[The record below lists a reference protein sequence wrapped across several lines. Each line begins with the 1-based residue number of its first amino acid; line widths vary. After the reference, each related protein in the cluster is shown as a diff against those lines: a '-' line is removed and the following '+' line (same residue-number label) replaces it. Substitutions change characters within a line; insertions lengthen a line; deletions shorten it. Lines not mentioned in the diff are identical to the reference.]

1 MKKVL
6 SVVLAVL
13 LIFSAVSIGAIAGNE
28 EKVPVVILQGYSGPN
43 LAYADENG
51 EPIFDADGN
60 VQLAWPLNFDNLG
73 ADIAALLADVTLNQN
88 DLGDAIVDVLQQ
100 YFEPLEMH
108 PDGTSK
114 NNLVPYPSGAAAT
127 RASTLIENGMEE
139 YIPERVV
146 ADMAIEEVGAENVF
160 GFTQDW
166 RQSQVD
172 SAADLDAYIQEV
184 KAITGAD
191 KVDIYGLSHGGQ
203 YGTSYL
209 YYYGH
214 KGDVRNAVFGD
225 PATLGTS
232 AVGSFFTGEYVDA
245 NLEDV
250 IRFVEHGF
258 EYEQDWEWLLQLLSL
273 DEFLVEIV
281 NSALVNTDL
290 LEGIVLIPSLWDF
303 VPHNY
308 FEDALQYVGLNA
320 DVNGKLYNDTVKFHA
335 DVNNDGFNLANKLAD
350 LKASGMKI
358 GYVCGS
364 GYDSVNGKY
373 NSDILID
380 TYLSSGSDCA
390 LAGEIFA
397 DDYVQANTVCNNP
410 NHYHISPE
418 FNIDAS
424 TGFLPDATWY
434 IKNQGHGMIMH
445 DEYSKNLVH
454 DFLWGDIENV
464 YSSKEYPQ
472 FNISQ
477 NNGEILYTRFDNT
490 SSGYH
495 STNDTALVVKNMSVE
510 ADVVIW
516 SIEAVGADIDFE
528 YSQGLT
534 IPKGNVVNIGAVNN
548 DFESAEIPFE
558 VQITYSLLNTQLTYT
573 TNTFCFTPMTDEQ
586 MERYSY
592 LSKTADVVP
601 DEITTVPEETTE
613 STTATETTTEST
625 TVTETT
631 TETTTT
637 AATETDETTSKKS
650 DEQTSAKNEDKKEN
664 VEAEDIPKTN
674 RSIATVITA
683 VAVLAGAAVTA
694 TVVIKKKKDE

>member
-1 MKKVL
+1 MKKIL
-6 SVVLAVL
+6 SVILAVL
-13 LIFSAVSIGAIAGNE
+13 IIVSAVSIGVVAGAE

-51 EPIFDADGN
+51 EPIFDENGN

-73 ADIAALLADVTLNQN
+73 ADIMELLADVTLSQE
-88 DLGDAIVDVLQQ
+88 DLGDAIVDVLQE
-100 YFEPLEMH
+100 YFEPLEMY

-139 YIPERVV
+139 YIPEAVV
-146 ADMAIEEVGAENVF
+146 AEMAIEEVGAENVF

-214 KGDVRNAVFGD
+214 KGDVRNAIFGD

-232 AVGSFFTGEYVDA
+232 AVGSFFTGEYVDV

-258 EYEQDWEWLLQLLSL
+258 EYEQDWEWLLQLLLL
-273 DEFLVEIV
+273 DEALVEIV

-303 VPHNY
+303 VPYNY
-308 FEDALQYVGLNA
+308 FENALQYVGLTEET
-320 DVNGKLYNDTVKFHA
+320 NGKLYNDTVKFHN
-335 DVNNDGFNLANKLAD
+335 DVNNGGLNLANKLSA

-364 GYDSVNGKY
+364 GYDSINGKY

-390 LAGEIFA
+390 LVNERFA
-397 DDYVQANTVCNNP
+397 SDYTQANTVCDNP

-418 FNIDAS
+418 FDIDAS

-434 IKNQGHGMIMH
+434 VRNQGHGMIMH

-472 FNISQ
+472 FNMSQ
-477 NNGEILYTRFDNT
+477 NNGEILYARFDNT

-495 STNDTALVVKNMSVE
+495 STKDTALVVKNMSVE

-528 YSQGLT
+528 YAQGLT
-534 IPKGNVVNIGAVNN
+534 ISKGKVYKFKATNN
-548 DFESAEIPFE
+548 DFENANIPFE
-558 VQITYSLLNTQLTYT
+558 VQITYSLLNNQLTSET
-573 TNTFCFTPMTDEQ
+573 KTFLFTPMTDAQ
-586 MERYSY
+586 MTRFSY
-592 LSKTADVVP
+592 LSQVADVVP
-601 DEITTVPEETTE
+601 DEEPTESTTAPEDDTTE
-613 STTATETTTEST
+613 STTEST
-625 TVTETT
+625 SDDTTVNNDNKT
-631 TETTTT
+631 
-637 AATETDETTSKKS
+637 
-650 DEQTSAKNEDKKEN
+650 EN
-664 VEAEDIPKTN
+664 VEGDIPKTN
-674 RSIATVITA
+674 RSISTVVTA
-683 VAVLAGAAVTA
+683 VVVLAGTIIA
-694 TVVIKKKKDE
+694 TGVVIKKREE

>member
-6 SVVLAVL
+6 SVILAVL
-13 LIFSAVSIGAIAGNE
+13 IIFSALSLGVVAETE
-28 EKVPVVILQGYSGPN
+28 EKVPVVILQGYSGPD

-51 EPIFDADGN
+51 EPIVDENGN

-73 ADIAALLADVTLNQN
+73 ADIAELLADVTLSQE
-88 DLGDAIVDVLQQ
+88 DLGDAIVDVLQE
-100 YFEPLEMH
+100 YFEPLEMY

-139 YIPERVV
+139 YIPEAVV
-146 ADMAIEEVGAENVF
+146 AEMAIEEVGAENVF

-214 KGDVRNAVFGD
+214 KGDVRNAIFGD

-232 AVGSFFTGEYVDA
+232 AVGSFFTGEYVDV

-258 EYEQDWEWLLQLLSL
+258 EYEQDWEWLLQLLLL
-273 DEFLVEIV
+273 DEALVEIV

-303 VPHNY
+303 VPYNY
-308 FEDALQYVGLNA
+308 FENALQYVGLTEET
-320 DVNGKLYNDTVKFHA
+320 NGKLYNDTVKFHN
-335 DVNNDGFNLANKLAD
+335 DVNNGGLNLANKLST

-364 GYDSVNGKY
+364 GYDSINGKY

-390 LAGEIFA
+390 PVNERFA
-397 DDYVQANTVCNNP
+397 SDYTQANTVCDNP

-418 FNIDAS
+418 FDIDAS

-434 IKNQGHGMIMH
+434 VRNQGHGMIMH

-472 FNISQ
+472 FNMSQ
-477 NNGEILYTRFDNT
+477 NNGEILYARFDNT

-495 STNDTALVVKNMSVE
+495 STKDTALVVKNMSVE

-528 YSQGLT
+528 YAQGLT
-534 IPKGNVVNIGAVNN
+534 ISKGKVYKFKATNN
-548 DFESAEIPFE
+548 DFENANIPFE
-558 VQITYSLLNTQLTYT
+558 VQITYSLLNNQLTSET
-573 TNTFCFTPMTDEQ
+573 KTFLFTPMTDAQ
-586 MERYSY
+586 MTRFSY
-592 LSKTADVVP
+592 LSQVADVVP
-601 DEITTVPEETTE
+601 DEEPTESTTAPEDDTTE
-613 STTATETTTEST
+613 STTESASDDT
-625 TVTETT
+625 TVNNDNKT
-631 TETTTT
+631 
-637 AATETDETTSKKS
+637 
-650 DEQTSAKNEDKKEN
+650 EN
-664 VEAEDIPKTN
+664 VEGDIPKTN
-674 RSIATVITA
+674 RSISTVLVA
-683 VAVLAGAAVTA
+683 VAVLTGTIIA
-694 TVVIKKKKDE
+694 TGVVIKKREE